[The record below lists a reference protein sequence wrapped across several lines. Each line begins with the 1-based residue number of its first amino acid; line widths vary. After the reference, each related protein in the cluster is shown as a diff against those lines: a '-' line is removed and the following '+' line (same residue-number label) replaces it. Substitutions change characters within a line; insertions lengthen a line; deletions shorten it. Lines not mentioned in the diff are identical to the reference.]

1 MKVVK
6 LNGGLI
12 YIGVNGERIKKSG
25 SGGLGRGKI
34 REIRLW
40 KKGTSLLLI
49 FVFHYQTNSRPTAPK
64 AHAARSFTI
73 LPLSSFHHVI
83 PFHFILILSHT
94 YSSVPSSLP
103 NCIPTCIQSSNQ
115 TPFMHNNPRPPSYSG
130 VDYWLM

>member
-40 KKGTSLLLI
+40 KKLKEHLC
-49 FVFHYQTNSRPTAPK
+49 F
-64 AHAARSFTI
+64 
-73 LPLSSFHHVI
+73 
-83 PFHFILILSHT
+83 
-94 YSSVPSSLP
+94 
-103 NCIPTCIQSSNQ
+103 
-115 TPFMHNNPRPPSYSG
+115 
-130 VDYWLM
+130 